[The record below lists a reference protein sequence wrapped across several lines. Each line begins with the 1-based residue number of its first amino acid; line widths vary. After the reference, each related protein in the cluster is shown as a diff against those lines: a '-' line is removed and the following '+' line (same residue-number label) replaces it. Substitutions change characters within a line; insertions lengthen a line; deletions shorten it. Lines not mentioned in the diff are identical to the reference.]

1 MNKSSFFN
9 DQLNKLFIVEE
20 ANEYLGT
27 DKIINKS
34 KPIVS
39 VSVATYQHENYIRQC
54 LDGILKQKTAFE
66 YEVIIGEDESDDN
79 TRFIC
84 LEYANKYPDKIRLFL
99 RNRKTSQCFLN
110 NEFLGR
116 FNGIWNRMSSRG
128 KYIAM
133 CEGDDYWT
141 DPLKLQKQVDFLEK
155 NKEYGMVHTNFDTYY
170 QNKNYFLENTHS
182 VFNIDLKDDCTLD
195 YWNFFGK
202 EMATIKTLT
211 VCFRNDL
218 LKKWQSTSP
227 KNNWLIGDFPMYFYI
242 SLQSKVGYIN
252 ESTSVYRSVPQGS
265 ASNVGKDNIK
275 KLKIRK
281 TYVDIRLYFLN
292 HFKLNKN
299 DYLDALLRDLQ
310 ILLDYCIINNDEI
323 TLKNYIKIINNLGF
337 DESILTKLFLKLN
350 NSTIKNLICKLT
362 KLKLW
367 ASIFF
372 YKLKNTSFLIKSI
385 ERHLN
390 FRNV

>member
-1 MNKSSFFN
+1 MAEIIISVCCLTYNHEKYIREC
-9 DQLNKLFIVEE
+9 LEGFINQKTDFTFEVLIHDD
-20 ANEYLGT
+20 AST
-27 DKIINKS
+27 DKTAE
-34 KPIVS
+34 IV
-39 VSVATYQHENYIRQC
+39 R
-54 LDGILKQKTAFE
+54 E
-66 YEVIIGEDESDDN
+66 YEV
-79 TRFIC
+79 
-84 LEYANKYPDKIRLFL
+84 KYPEIIKPIYQSENQYSKGVSL
-99 RNRKTSQCFLN
+99 SSA
-110 NEFLGR
+110 
-116 FNGIWNRMSSRG
+116 FNFPRAKG

-141 DPLKLQKQVDFLEK
+141 DPYKLQKQVNFLEN

-170 QNKNYFLENTHS
+170 QNDNYFLKNTHS
-182 VFNIDLKDDCTLD
+182 VYNIDLKDNCKLD

-218 LKKWQSTSP
+218 LKKWQSASP
-227 KNNWLIGDFPMYFYI
+227 KNNWLIGDFPMYFFI

-252 ESTSVYRSVPQGS
+252 ESTSVYRTVFDGS

-281 TYVDIRLYFLN
+281 TYVDIKLYFFN
-292 HFKLNKN
+292 HFNLNKN
-299 DYLDALLRDLQ
+299 DYMDALLRDIQ

-323 TLKNYIKIINNLGF
+323 TLKKNIKIINNLDF

-350 NSTIKNLICKLT
+350 NSTIKNLISKLT

-367 ASIFF
+367 TSIFF
-372 YKLKNTSFLIKSI
+372 YKLKNIPFLIKSI

-390 FRNV
+390 FKNV